1 MDQIEK
7 ELFDGLKEES
17 AYESRKEDELYFQ
30 GAFWIKGDSVREIKR
45 GHFEL
50 IGERLLCNYSGEYQ
64 EFDGS
69 QKQLTHKRLWPK
81 YAEEL
86 LDKDYTYLPR
96 GRVAIHNGVAYIHVN
111 SLFNQPTVIDAVI
124 KMYEIGKLE
133 IEVDCNDLYQGS
145 HYDFQLK

>member
-7 ELFDGLKEES
+7 ELLDGIKEES
-17 AYESRKEDELYFQ
+17 AYETRKDEDTYYQ
-30 GAFWIKGDSVREIKR
+30 GTFWIKGDSVLSIKR
-45 GHFEL
+45 GNFEL
-50 IGERLLCNYSGEYQ
+50 IGERLLSSYTGEYLQ
-64 EFDGS
+64 FDGS

-81 YAEEL
+81 YSGEL
-86 LDKDYTYLPR
+86 SDKDYTYLPR
-96 GRVAIHNGVAYIHVN
+96 GRVAIYNGVAFIHIN
-111 SLFNQPTVIDAVI
+111 SLFNQPSIVDAII